1 MGTNTDGGVGG
12 GVTSVKCERVVEGVL
27 VSRVGVEKCLRGAVR
42 KKQPRIRYCNDGRT
56 RVANSLRGFLGEVGF
71 SVAVLLS
78 RLGEGD
84 SGKGGMFSLFPSGF
98 KSVNVLVVLIRFA
111 VGVTSGLGRSRD
123 QEGESV
129 EDWDRFPST
138 EPCMACNGG
147 ERSASWVRLKDSCT
161 GLGLSAL
168 FVHRWGRCR
177 RRITRRR

>member
-1 MGTNTDGGVGG
+1 
-12 GVTSVKCERVVEGVL
+12 
-27 VSRVGVEKCLRGAVR
+27 
-42 KKQPRIRYCNDGRT
+42 
-56 RVANSLRGFLGEVGF
+56 
-71 SVAVLLS
+71 VAVLLS

-111 VGVTSGLGRSRD
+111 VGVTSGLGRSRG

-138 EPCMACNGG
+138 EPCMACYGR

-161 GLGLSAL
+161 GLEIECTVRTPLGTMSTANNASSMMVVVETRLGPGRPSA
-168 FVHRWGRCR
+168 FDCCQWEGG
-177 RRITRRR
+177 